1 MVKKFDPYR
10 KWLGIPPAEQP
21 PTHYRLLGVG
31 LFESDP
37 DVISNAADRQMT
49 HVRTFQAGK
58 YSELSQEILNELSAA
73 RVCLL
78 DPRKKAEY
86 DQGLRQ
92 ELAAKEA
99 GPPPPRSTAVPPP
112 PKVEGSASPAT
123 SAGAIPRVS
132 AAPTKFGTKATS
144 YGGRRK
150 KSPWPGVIVT
160 LSLVGVLAVVV
171 AWALSNSGGGP
182 PNRPTPGVTRPDDEG
197 TDFHIPPTG
206 PPDGPIEGPT
216 NRTPPGDPGQSTRPT
231 VPPTPPPGPVT
242 PSPASPNVADPLGEI
257 RRFEGHSD
265 EVLSAAFSPD
275 GMFVLS
281 GGNDKTVRLWD
292 VENGADLRHFDGPSL
307 PVFSVAF
314 SPDGSLVAAASGQ
327 RDPPEGGMLHL
338 WNSAGGPS
346 TLRVDLNS
354 LQFAAQVAFSPDGQY
369 IALAGHDQTVRVLE
383 VAGGKEVA
391 LLQGHTGPVSSVA
404 FSPDSETVLSG
415 GEDRSVRLWKVSSRQ
430 QIRQFTG
437 HDDPVTAVAF
447 APEGKYALSGSRDKT
462 LRLWA
467 VETGKQQRRIEG
479 HAAAVLSVACSP
491 DGQYALSGGEDG
503 TVRLWDLSTGG
514 PVHRFEGHQGPVQ
527 HVAFSPNGRRA
538 VSAGADGTLRL
549 WGLFAP
555 SVPAGG
561 VPGGPGEPAADD
573 LPKIPV
579 PKADAQKLAEDL
591 IRNETY
597 KDDFVG
603 ASHAS
608 RKAVLARKLL
618 DGGMATE
625 GDPASTYVL
634 LRLARD
640 FAAELGDAE
649 MAFEAIE
656 EIDRRFRVGAL
667 KMKLDA
673 AGAVSKVPGAKTT
686 SKVLAELILS
696 AVDDAVA
703 VDDLDVAEGL
713 ATLAG
718 PVVAKARDGTLTK
731 LVTARA
737 KEVQELKAAY
747 VAVRQALDFLK
758 TLPDD
763 PQANETV
770 GKYQCYMK
778 GDWRRGLPRLSRSPD
793 PALGLLA
800 QNDLADPRQP
810 DAQLAVADSWWA
822 MADAETGRAR
832 QQIRLH
838 ALWWYKLAE
847 PNLTGADKA
856 RVQTRL
862 AEGGDPD
869 APPASMALPKIDGLE
884 SRKGSAKSALLRAF
898 GGNSTSEQAVGRALE
913 WLADRQYPDGSWSFD
928 HRVPRLKGN
937 LSDWG
942 TLTQA
947 PHAATALALLPLL
960 GDDNGPRRGK
970 YRTNV
975 FNGVK
980 YLMQQMTPV
989 GPGAATLYERN
1000 AKGFPSHALATIALC
1015 EAFAMNRDKNS
1026 RAAAG
1031 AAVRF
1036 ILVSQNPDGGWGV
1049 QPKLA
1054 ASDQAGP
1061 SDMES
1066 FGWNLAALQAAQ
1078 WADLQIPTKN
1088 LDQARKFLDAMRV
1101 DNNGQIG
1108 YRRAPAPAPADADAD
1123 AGADPLATAIG
1134 YSARMI
1140 LGWQRDEAELQDYVR
1155 QLAATGPS
1163 TKGELHLNYQ
1173 TSLLVRNFGGPSW
1186 DKWNPAI
1193 RNSLI
1198 TLQERQGDEA
1208 GSWYTAGDPR
1218 SRLGGRLYCTAL
1230 GALILE
1236 VYYRH
1241 PPLYQ

>member
-1 MVKKFDPYR
+1 MLKKFDPYR

-78 DPRKKAEY
+78 DPQKKAEY

-92 ELAAKEA
+92 ELAAKET

-112 PKVEGSASPAT
+112 PRVDGSASPAT
-123 SAGAIPRVS
+123 SEAAIPRVS
-132 AAPTKFGTKATS
+132 PTRTKFGTKATS
-144 YGGRRK
+144 YGVRRK

-160 LSLVGVLAVVV
+160 LSLVAVLVVVV
-171 AWALSNSGGGP
+171 ALALSNSRVEQS
-182 PNRPTPGVTRPDDEG
+182 PNGNAPGTERPQGNG
-197 TDFHIPPTG
+197 TDIELPPTG
-206 PPDGPIEGPT
+206 PPDRPT
-216 NRTPPGDPGQSTRPT
+216 ERPPNRRPPRDPRPPGHLPGVSNPPGTPPNVSTG
-231 VPPTPPPGPVT
+231 GPDV
-242 PSPASPNVADPLGEI
+242 VDPLGEI

-265 EVLSAAFSPD
+265 QVLSAAFSPD

-281 GGNDKTVRLWD
+281 GGNDKSVRLWD

-307 PVFSVAF
+307 PIFSVAF

-327 RDPPEGGMLHL
+327 ADPPEGGMLHL
-338 WNSAGGPS
+338 WNSAGGPAP
-346 TLRVDLNS
+346 LRVDLDS
-354 LQFAAQVAFSPDGQY
+354 LQLAAQVAFSPDGKY

-383 VAGGKEVA
+383 VGGGKEVA
-391 LLQGHTGPVSSVA
+391 LLQGHTGPVLSVA

-415 GEDRSVRLWKVSSRQ
+415 SEDHSVRLWKVSSSQ
-430 QIRQFTG
+430 QIRQFPG
-437 HDDPVTAVAF
+437 HDDQVTAVAF

-467 VETGKQQRRIEG
+467 VESGKQQRRFEG
-479 HAAAVLSVACSP
+479 HPTAVLSVACSP
-491 DGQYALSGGEDG
+491 DGQYALSGGEEG

-514 PVHRFEGHQGPVQ
+514 PVHRFEGHQGPVLC
-527 HVAFSPNGRRA
+527 VAFSPNGRRA
-538 VSAGADGTLRL
+538 VSAGADATVRL
-549 WGLFAP
+549 WGLLDP
-555 SVPAGG
+555 SLLALG
-561 VPGGPGEPAADD
+561 VPGGPGEPTAAD

-603 ASHAS
+603 ASHVS

-625 GDPASTYVL
+625 DDPASTYVL

-640 FAAELGDAE
+640 FATELGDAE
-649 MAFEAIE
+649 MAFAAIE
-656 EIDRRFRVGAL
+656 EIGRRFRIDAV

-673 AGAVSKVPGAKTT
+673 VDAVSKVPGAKTT

-703 VDDLDVAEGL
+703 VDDLDAAERL

-731 LVTARA
+731 LVVARA

-747 VAVRQALDFLK
+747 ADVRQALDFLK

-763 PQANETV
+763 PESNETV

-778 GDWRRGLPRLSRSPD
+778 GDWRRGLPRLTRSPD

-800 QNDLADPRQP
+800 QNDLADPQQP

-838 ALWWYKLAE
+838 AVSWYKLAE
-847 PNLTGADKA
+847 PNLTAADQQ
-856 RVQTRL
+856 RVQQRL
-862 AEGGDPD
+862 AEAED
-869 APPASMALPKIDGLE
+869 AGAVAGTTELPKIDGLE
-884 SRKGSAKSALLRAF
+884 SRKGSTRSALLRAF
-898 GGNSTSEQAVGRALE
+898 GGDSASEQAVDRALE

-937 LSDWG
+937 LSNWG
-942 TLTQA
+942 TLSQA
-947 PHAATALALLPLL
+947 PHAATAIALLPLL
-960 GDDNGPRRGK
+960 GADNGPRRGK

-980 YLMQQMTPV
+980 YLMQQMTTV
-989 GPGAATLYERN
+989 GPGTATLYERN

-1015 EAFAMNRDKNS
+1015 EASAMNRDKNT

-1031 AAVRF
+1031 AALRF
-1036 ILVSQNPDGGWGV
+1036 ILVSQNSDGGWGV
-1049 QPKLA
+1049 QPKLT

-1078 WADLQIPTKN
+1078 WADLQVPNKN

-1101 DNNGQIG
+1101 DDNGKIG
-1108 YRRAPAPAPADADAD
+1108 YCRDPGDADAPAD
-1123 AGADPLATAIG
+1123 ADPLATAIG
-1134 YSARMI
+1134 YSARTI
-1140 LGWQRDEAELQDYVR
+1140 LGWERDEAELQDYVR

-1163 TKGELHLNYQ
+1163 TKGEFHLNYQ
-1173 TSLLVRNFGGPSW
+1173 TTLLVRNFGGPSW

-1193 RNSLI
+1193 RKSLI
-1198 TLQERQGDEA
+1198 TLQERQGGEA
-1208 GSWYTAGDPR
+1208 GSWYLEGDPR

>member
-1 MVKKFDPYR
+1 MAKKFDPYR

-21 PTHYRLLGVG
+21 PNHYRLLGVG
-31 LFESDP
+31 IFESDP

-58 YSELSQEILNELSAA
+58 YSKLSQEILNELSAA

-78 DPRKKAEY
+78 DPQKKADY

-92 ELAAKEA
+92 ALAAQET

-112 PKVEGSASPAT
+112 PRVEGATSPAT
-123 SAGAIPRVS
+123 SPAPIPRVS
-132 AAPTKFGTKATS
+132 AARTTFGSKATS
-144 YGGRRK
+144 YGMRRK
-150 KSPWPGVIVT
+150 KSPWTGVTIT
-160 LSLVGVLAVVV
+160 LSLVAVLVIVV
-171 AWALSNSGGGP
+171 AWALSNSGVEQPPNGQTPGPGTTPGQGSDLELPPTTPPERPPERPPRPRPPRDPRPPGHLPGVSNPPGNPPQVASGGP
-182 PNRPTPGVTRPDDEG
+182 DVE
-197 TDFHIPPTG
+197 
-206 PPDGPIEGPT
+206 
-216 NRTPPGDPGQSTRPT
+216 
-231 VPPTPPPGPVT
+231 
-242 PSPASPNVADPLGEI
+242 DPLGEI

-265 EVLSAAFSPD
+265 AVLSATFSPD

-292 VENGADLRHFDGPSL
+292 VENGADLRHFDGPAL

-327 RDPPEGGMLHL
+327 RDPPDGGKLHV
-338 WNSAGGPS
+338 WNSAGGPA
-346 TLRVDLNS
+346 TLSVDLDS
-354 LQFAAQVAFSPDGQY
+354 LQFAARVAFSPDGQH
-369 IALAGHDQTVRVLE
+369 IALAGHDHTVRVLE

-391 LLQGHTGPVSSVA
+391 LLPGHTGPVLSVA

-415 GEDRSVRLWKVSSRQ
+415 GEDGSVRLWKVSSGQ

-437 HDDPVTAVAF
+437 HDDQVTAVAF
-447 APEGKYALSGSRDKT
+447 ASEGKYALSGSRDKT
-462 LRLWA
+462 LRLWG
-467 VETGKQQRRIEG
+467 VESGKQQRRIEA
-479 HAAAVLSVACSP
+479 HPTAVLSVACSA

-514 PVHRFEGHQGPVQ
+514 PVHRFQGHQGPVQ

-549 WGLFAP
+549 WGLVDP
-555 SVPAGG
+555 VLSGG
-561 VPGGPGEPAADD
+561 VPGEPAAAE

-618 DGGMATE
+618 DAGIATDD
-625 GDPASTYVL
+625 DPASTYVL
-634 LRLARD
+634 FRLARD
-640 FAAELGDAE
+640 FATELGDAE
-649 MAFEAIE
+649 MALEAIGE
-656 EIDRRFRVGAL
+656 LDRRFEVDAL
-667 KMKLDA
+667 QMKLA
-673 AGAVSKVPGAKTT
+673 ALEAVAKQAGAKTA
-686 SKVLAELILS
+686 SAVLTELILS
-696 AVDDAVA
+696 AMDDAVA
-703 VDDLDVAEGL
+703 VDDLDTAERL
-713 ATLAG
+713 ATLA
-718 PVVAKARDGTLTK
+718 R
-731 LVTARA
+731 RA
-737 KEVQELKAAY
+737 KEVQELKEAF
-747 VAVRQALDFLK
+747 VDVRQALDFLK

-763 PQANETV
+763 PQSNETV

-778 GDWRRGLPRLSRSPD
+778 GDWRRGLPRLTRSPD
-793 PALGLLA
+793 PAIGLLA
-800 QNDLADPRQP
+800 QNDLADPQQP
-810 DAQLAVADSWWA
+810 DAQLAVADGWWA
-822 MADAETGRAR
+822 MADAEPGRAR
-832 QQIRLH
+832 QQLQFH
-838 ALWWYKLAE
+838 AVRWYKRAE
-847 PNLTGADKA
+847 PNLTGADQQ
-856 RVQTRL
+856 RVQQRL
-862 AEGGDPD
+862 AEAED
-869 APPASMALPKIDGLE
+869 AGAVAGTTALPKIDGLE
-884 SRKGSAKSALLRAF
+884 SRKGSTRSALLRAF
-898 GGNSTSEQAVGRALE
+898 GGNSASEQAVDRALE
-913 WLADRQYPDGSWSFD
+913 WLADRQYPDGSWNFD
-928 HRVPRLKGN
+928 HRVPRLKSD
-937 LSDWG
+937 LSNWG
-942 TLTQA
+942 TLSQA

-960 GDDNGPRRGK
+960 GADNGPRRGK

-989 GPGAATLYERN
+989 GPGTATLYERN
-1000 AKGFPSHALATIALC
+1000 ARGIPSHALATIALC
-1015 EAFAMNRDKNS
+1015 EAFATNREKNS

-1036 ILVSQNPDGGWGV
+1036 ILFSQNADGGWGA
-1049 QPKLA
+1049 QPKLT
-1054 ASDQAGP
+1054 ASDTAGP

-1078 WADLQIPTKN
+1078 WADMQIPNKN

-1101 DNNGQIG
+1101 DNNGRIG
-1108 YRRAPAPAPADADAD
+1108 YRRAPAPADADAD
-1123 AGADPLATAIG
+1123 TDPLATAIG
-1134 YSARMI
+1134 YWARMI
-1140 LGWQRDEAELQDYVR
+1140 LGWERDEAELQDYVR
-1155 QLAATGPS
+1155 QLAAAGPS
-1163 TKGELHLNYQ
+1163 TKGKFHLNYQ
-1173 TSLLVRNFGGPSW
+1173 TTFLLRNFGGPSW

-1208 GSWYTAGDPR
+1208 GSWYTAGDPK

-1230 GALILE
+1230 GALTLE